1 MISFM
6 QLVSDAFITSVS
18 KSCSEEK
25 PLMTTAQM
33 KDTLKCASQLCRFSK
48 RIADEETPNTKIWQ
62 PERWSGLAVKLSE
75 SDSFKASVS
84 LSKTCQQISQLAAQG
99 SVIKATKKGRKSS
112 GTSNSQTKPSSA
124 SKRKVE
130 EDAEDG
136 VDSEPMPKKP
146 KRKKVRKVPTD
157 GA

>member
-1 MISFM
+1 
-6 QLVSDAFITSVS
+6 
-18 KSCSEEK
+18 
-25 PLMTTAQM
+25 MTTAQM

-48 RIADEETPNTKIWQ
+48 RIADEETPSTEIWQ

-99 SVIKATKKGRKSS
+99 SVIKATKKGIKLS
-112 GTSNSQTKPSSA
+112 GAPNGQSKPSST

-136 VDSEPMPKKP
+136 VNAEPKPKKL

-157 GA
+157 DA